1 MEKMNTNVCNSPKKR
16 YLLQGRGRSVVLIL
30 LLLLQGNL
38 SFAQTQLTG
47 TVKDTTGPIPGV
59 SVSVKNVKNK
69 GVITGGDGAFVI
81 GGLSPGDVLVFSAIG
96 YVTQEISVGSKKEIN
111 VVLESARNDLDEV
124 VVIGY
129 GTVAKKDLTGAVGAV
144 SGEKVSK
151 RNTTQISEA
160 LQGAVAGVTVSRSSS
175 APGTGASILI
185 RGVTS
190 IQESSPLV
198 IVDGVPVSGINDVNP
213 QDVDQISVLKDG
225 ASSSIYGS
233 RAAAGVIL
241 ITTKRGSRSGVNI
254 DYSTFSAIE
263 RPTNMPGFVGAT
275 RYMQMQNE
283 LAWNQIANLPNNEF
297 SIHPQQLIAD
307 YDALNAQDPD
317 KYPNTKWLDYILK
330 DHALRHNH
338 FLSISGGDE
347 KRRTK
352 IGIGYDHS
360 GGLFKYNLSYG
371 RVTARINNDIKINK
385 FISAT
390 VDVFSN
396 LEKNVNPSY
405 SPSAQMRYAAPIYA
419 AEYLDG
425 RLAEGKT
432 GTNPYGLLRY
442 GGKIDKGG
450 TQLGGRG
457 VLDVTPL
464 EGLKL
469 SVIFSPEYNFSKSK
483 NFSLAVPYT
492 QYDDPSIVSG
502 FIQGANT
509 TSLLESRGDNKKF
522 TTQLIGNYNKSFGK
536 HHLNA
541 MAGYENFYS
550 FYESLTA
557 SRDQYEMSYYGYL
570 DAGPKNF
577 VNNSGNA
584 YEYAYRSYFGRLM
597 YNYDNKYYLQ
607 ANLRYDG
614 SSRFHKDN
622 RWGTFPSVSAG
633 WVISQE
639 QFMKNVAV
647 ISYLKLRGSWGQLG
661 NERIG
666 NYPYQSTLE
675 FNTPVLYQGGN
686 VVGVQGAS
694 AYQYAIKN
702 ISWETTESTNLGID
716 AQFLKSRLGVSFEV
730 YKKTTKDM
738 LLALQIPTYMG
749 FSNPQQNAG
758 RMHTKGWD
766 LELSWNDKINDFK
779 YAVSANLSDYRSVMG
794 DLKGTE
800 FLAEQVKFKGSEFN
814 EWYGYKSVGIYQ
826 NAQSAAASA
835 RTANTITA
843 GDIQYMDISGPNG
856 VPDGVISPEFDRV
869 LLGGSLPR
877 YLFGANISASYK
889 NFDFGMVI
897 QGVAKQT
904 ALLTEE
910 MVRPLRAQWYNIP
923 DFVDGN
929 YWSVYRTAAQ
939 NAAAK
944 YPRLSDATG
953 DNNYAMS
960 DYWLFDGSYLR
971 IKNISLGYT
980 FDHVFGQKS
989 LVKGARLYTNITD
1002 YFTFSKY
1009 PKGWDPEVSRT
1020 GYPITKSIVFGLSV
1034 KL

>member
-1 MEKMNTNVCNSPKKR
+1 MNKNV
-16 YLLQGRGRSVVLIL
+16 LDDFAFGRSLYRKRWGCLLIL
-30 LLLLQGNL
+30 VFSLLGQVAY
-38 SFAQTQLTG
+38 AQTQLRG
-47 TVKDTTGPIPGV
+47 TVKDSSGALPGA
-59 SVSVKNVKNK
+59 SISVKNVKNK
-69 GVITGGDGAFVI
+69 AVTTDASGAFTI
-81 GGLSPGDVLVFSAIG
+81 GGLSANDVLVFSMMG
-96 YVTQEISVGSKKEIN
+96 YISQEVVVGNKKEIN
-111 VVLESARNDLDEV
+111 VILENAQNDLNEV

-129 GTVAKKDLTGAVGAV
+129 GTVAKKDLTGAVGSV

-198 IVDGVPVSGINDVNP
+198 IVDGVPVSSINDVNP

-263 RPTNMPGFVGAT
+263 RPTNMPDFVGAT

-297 SIHPQQLIAD
+297 SIHPQQLVAD
-307 YDALNAQDPD
+307 YAALNAQNPD
-317 KYPNTKWLDYILK
+317 KYPNTNWLDYILK
-330 DHALRHNH
+330 DNALRHNH
-338 FLSISGGDE
+338 FVSISGGDE

-352 IGIGYDHS
+352 VGIGYDNS
-360 GGLFKYNLSYG
+360 GGLFKYNLSYD
-371 RVTARINNDIKINK
+371 RVTARVNNDIRLNK
-385 FISAT
+385 FISAS

-396 LEKNVNPSY
+396 IEKNVNPSY

-457 VLDVTPL
+457 VLDITPL

-469 SVIFSPEYNFSKSK
+469 SAIFSPEFNFSKSK

-492 QYDDPSIVSG
+492 QYDDPSITSG

-522 TTQLIGNYNKSFGK
+522 TTQLITNYTKSLDK
-536 HHLNA
+536 HNLNA

-557 SRDQYEMSYYGYL
+557 SRDQYSMTYYGYL

-597 YNYDNKYYLQ
+597 YNYDNRYYVQ

-633 WVISQE
+633 WVVSE
-639 QFMKNVAV
+639 EKFMKKIPA

-686 VVGVQGAS
+686 VTGVQGAS
-694 AYQYAIKN
+694 AYQYVIRD
-702 ISWETTESTNLGID
+702 ISWETTESVNLGID
-716 AQFLKSRLGVSFEV
+716 AQFLKNRLGVSFEV

-749 FSNPQQNAG
+749 FTNPQQNAG

-766 LELSWNDKINDFK
+766 LELSWNDKVNDFR
-779 YAVSANLSDYRSVMG
+779 YNISANISDYRSVMG

-800 FLAEQVKFKGSEFN
+800 FLGEQVKFKGSEFN
-814 EWYGYKSVGIYQ
+814 EWYGYRSLGIYQ
-826 NAQSAAASA
+826 SAQSATASA

-843 GDIQYMDISGPNG
+843 GDIQYQDISGPNG
-856 VPDGVISPEFDRV
+856 VPDGIISPEFDRV

-877 YLFGANISASYK
+877 FLFGANIGASYK
-889 NFDFGMVI
+889 NFDLGIVL
-897 QGVAKQT
+897 QGVGKQT
-904 ALLTEE
+904 AMLTDE

-923 DFVDGN
+923 EFVDGN
-929 YWSVYRTAAQ
+929 YWSVYNTPEQ
-939 NAAAK
+939 NASSK

-960 DYWLFDGSYLR
+960 DHWLFNGAYLR

-980 FDHVFGQKS
+980 FDQLFGQKS
-989 LVKGARLYTNITD
+989 LIRGARLYTNVTD